1 MKTQKVLVLIFI
13 FFLLFGCEPQEKDM
27 KNAVRLK
34 ARVFV
39 PSKGIDPALKKDF
52 KTQKKVEKI
61 HVMVQF
67 DSVPGLEQRKILHE
81 KLNLNILDPVPER
94 TFFTAIPYDIS
105 IVYQLLEQYDVR
117 WVGMIKPED
126 KVNPAIFKTGI
137 PEHAKLDSGIVALI
151 VEFFGDVGE
160 EKQKQILESHCH
172 EVLSRINPVN
182 GWHISILENKILDLA
197 ANDNVKWLTPIPPPP
212 EDLNDIVRS
221 ASGVNADPLHD
232 PALEYNLTGAG
243 IVIAMWET
251 RHASFD
257 HNDYSARITLG
268 DPPLPLRDRS
278 IVHDESVTVNGQ
290 YDNGENIYWDM
301 DDDNSVSDG
310 DVRATPVG
318 AFLAGSTVSAGPPP
332 DADVGTAL
340 VSFIQYI
347 NTAFPP
353 YEGFTDLITVDQI
366 YTDGEGIYLDN
377 DFSGNVSD
385 GDTRLTPVG
394 TYATGSAV
402 SAGPPADTDVGDA
415 IRFLSFRPHYHSTH
429 VAGTVLGDGSQS
441 AANGGT
447 PNQWQGMAPGA
458 TLRSYNASAAI
469 GVFGG
474 GEYDNAAAN
483 AASIS
488 TNSWSY
494 NYQNSVVNIDDSY
507 EFGCEFYDAI
517 VSGRRSDG
525 TASGLAGLISIFA
538 AAANEGR
545 PERHTEQ
552 VAANNLF
559 DDGET
564 IYQDDDDDGVVSW
577 GDDLLL
583 GAAQPNGTPL
593 VNFGMNERHDESVS
607 TYRGWYR
614 NGEGIYVDSDASL
627 TISAGDIRTVVRAG
641 SPYINGSV
649 VAAGDTDEG
658 EFLRE
663 FLLWHNLAIPN
674 SSKNTVVV
682 GSVDSDDQI
691 LSEFSSK
698 GPTRDG
704 RVKPDVVAPG
714 SQQMGDGG
722 ITSCLPGNTYTT
734 LQGTSMSTPATAGS
748 AALLE
753 EWYKTACNT
762 TPPTPDILKA
772 LLIHSAEDL
781 TDIPNVGTT
790 YIGPDCAFGYGRV
803 RIKEAVDLLPYY
815 LKGTANVGT
824 TTHTFTIGWMENLKV
839 TLVWDDP
846 PWTANAAPAANT
858 GLLQNDLDL
867 LLIAP
872 DGTQYTPWIIDPF
885 DPFIPATRSIV
896 PAANPVAV
904 TEEDHLNNIEQV
916 EVQDAMPGTWT
927 IQINASTMNIPPQD
941 YVIVSEALSVNTA
954 DCSSNPAADV
964 WVKDNPT
971 DVGTVPSTGS
981 MYLGP
986 DIWNRLTPDGLTSQE
1001 NPEFGQI
1008 NYLYA
1013 NIRNAS
1019 TDEVKSTT
1027 IDAWIGTLAVGL
1039 IWPDAFTFVGRFDI
1053 PNLGPG
1059 EIRQVGPIEWEPPT
1073 AGHYCMYTRVQSP
1086 QDPITFAEGSSVW
1099 TNAQNSNNIAY
1110 RNMTIVDLTS
1120 AKSVSFL
1127 VRNVYNEKAEIDI
1140 VVDVPDN
1147 FLNIGQVEMKLSPE
1161 LEKRWPMENR
1171 EIPGLKVLKDR
1182 YQIIKNIDAGTYQ
1195 RSIKKDHTDSQNDTT
1210 IMQRPELILPIYGID
1225 KRNVVLKDVKMQG
1238 RQEEWITLTFNSKQ
1252 STKAVYHVHVTQKV
1266 KGEDVGGILFVVRTG
1281 YAK

>member
-1 MKTQKVLVLIFI
+1 MKTQKVLIFIFI
-13 FFLLFGCEPQEKDM
+13 FFLLFGCKRQEKDM
-27 KNAVRLK
+27 KYAVRLK

-39 PSKGIDPALKKDF
+39 PSKGIDPALKSDF
-52 KTQKKVEKI
+52 KAQKKVEKI

-67 DSVPGLEQRKILHE
+67 DSVPGLEQRKILQE
-81 KLNLNILDPVPER
+81 KLNLMILDPVPER
-94 TFFTAIPYDIS
+94 TFFASMPYDAS
-105 IVYQLLEQYDVR
+105 VAYQLLDKYKAR
-117 WVGMIKPED
+117 WVGMIQPED
-126 KVNPAIFKTGI
+126 KVNPMLLQKGI
-137 PEHAKLDSGIVALI
+137 PEYAQLDSGIVALI
-151 VEFFGDVGE
+151 VQFFGDVE
-160 EKQKQILESHCH
+160 IKDQQQILKDHC
-172 EVLSRINPVN
+172 EDVMSRINPVN
-182 GWHISILENKILDLA
+182 GWHISIPENKILKLA
-197 ANDNVKWLTPIPPPP
+197 AEDNVKWITLIPPPP
-212 EDLNDIVRS
+212 EDLNDVVRS
-221 ASGVNADPLHD
+221 VSGVNADPLHD
-232 PALEYNLTGAG
+232 PTLEYNLTGAG

-251 RHASFD
+251 RHASFG

-268 DPPLPLRDRS
+268 DPPIPLWDRS

-290 YDNGENIYWDM
+290 YDDGENIYWDM

-318 AFLAGSTVSAGPPP
+318 AFLAGSTVSGGPPAN
-332 DADVGTAL
+332 ADIGTGL
-340 VSFIQYI
+340 ITFVQY
-347 NTAFPP
+347 TGVTGTV
-353 YEGFTDLITVDQI
+353 YEGYTDLVTTNSI
-366 YTDGEGIYLDN
+366 YTNGEGIYLDN
-377 DFSGNVSD
+377 DFSGRVSD
-385 GDTRLTPVG
+385 GDTRITPVG
-394 TYATGSAV
+394 AYAAGSVV
-402 SAGPPADTDVGDA
+402 SAGPPADTDVEDV
-415 IRFLSFRPHYHSTH
+415 IRFFSFRPHYHSTH

-447 PNQWQGMAPGA
+447 PNQWKGIAPGA
-458 TLRSYNASAAI
+458 TLRSYNASATI

-474 GEYDNAAAN
+474 GEYDDAVAN

-488 TNSWSY
+488 TNSWLN
-494 NYQNSVVNIDDSY
+494 NYQNSVVNIEDAY
-507 EFGCEFYDAI
+507 EFGSEFYDAL

-525 TASGLAGLISIFA
+525 TASGLAGQISIFA
-538 AAANEGR
+538 AAGNDGR
-545 PERHTEQ
+545 PERYTDN
-552 VAANNLF
+552 VTANNLF

-564 IYQDDDDDGVVSW
+564 IYQDDDDDGVVSVE
-577 GDDLLL
+577 DDLLF
-583 GAAQPNGTPL
+583 GAAQPFGTAL
-593 VNFGMNERHDESVS
+593 VNFAVNERHDESVS
-607 TYRGWYR
+607 SDRGWYR
-614 NGEGIYVDSDASL
+614 NGEGIYMDSDGSL

-641 SPYINGSV
+641 SPYVNGSV

-674 SSKNTVVV
+674 SSKNTVEV

-722 ITSCLPGNTYTT
+722 ITSSLPGNMYTT
-734 LQGTSMSTPATAGS
+734 LQGTSMSTPAAAGS

-772 LLIHSAEDL
+772 LLIHSSEDL

-790 YIGPDCAFGYGRV
+790 YVGPDCAFGYGLV
-803 RIKEAVDLLPYY
+803 RIKEAVDLMPYY
-815 LKGTANVGT
+815 LKGTANAGT
-824 TTHTFTIGWMENLKV
+824 TTHTFTIGEMENLKV

-872 DGTQYTPWIIDPF
+872 DGTQYTPWIIDPS

-896 PAANPVAV
+896 PAATPVAIS
-904 TEEDHLNNIEQV
+904 EEDHLNNIEQV
-916 EVQDAMPGTWT
+916 EVQNAIPGTWT

-971 DVGTVPSTGS
+971 DLGTVPSTGS

-986 DIWNRLTPDGLTSQE
+986 DIWNRLAPDGLTSQD
-1001 NPEFGQI
+1001 NPEHGQP

-1019 TDEVKSTT
+1019 AVEVKATT

-1039 IWPDAFTFVGRFDI
+1039 IWPDAFTYIGRFNI
-1053 PNLGPG
+1053 PNLAPG
-1059 EIRQVGPIEWEPPT
+1059 EVRQVGPIEWEPPT
-1073 AGHYCMYTRVQSP
+1073 SGHYCMYTRVQSP
-1086 QDPITFAEGSSVW
+1086 QDPITFVEGSSVW

-1110 RNMTIVDLTS
+1110 RNMTIVDLSS

-1127 VRNVYNEKAEIDI
+1127 VRNILNEKAEINI
-1140 VVDVPDN
+1140 VIDVPDK
-1147 FLNIGQVEMKLSPE
+1147 FTDIGQVEMRLSPE
-1161 LEKRWPMENR
+1161 LEKCWPIENR
-1171 EIPGLKVLKDR
+1171 QIPGLNVLKDR
-1182 YQIIKNIDAGTYQ
+1182 YQIIKNIDAVTDQ
-1195 RSIKKDHTDSQNDTT
+1195 RSIEKDNLDNETDTT
-1210 IMQRPELILPIYGID
+1210 IMKGAELILPIYGID
-1225 KRNVVLKDVKMQG
+1225 KRNVVLKDVKMQA

-1252 STKAVYHVHVTQKV
+1252 KTKAVYHVHVTQKV
-1266 KGEDVGGILFVVRTG
+1266 KGENVGGILFVVRTG
-1281 YAK
+1281 YKK